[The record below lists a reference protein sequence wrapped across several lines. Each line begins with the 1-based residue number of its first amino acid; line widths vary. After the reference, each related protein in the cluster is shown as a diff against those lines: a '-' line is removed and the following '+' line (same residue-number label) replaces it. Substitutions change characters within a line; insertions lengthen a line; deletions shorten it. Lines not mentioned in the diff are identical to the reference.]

1 MELFAVTKIL
11 TFAFVFQRTKAT
23 IHGIFEVAA
32 HEKIF
37 KEALIKLN
45 ISTINASSH
54 FALNLSLSQFVD
66 KGNDIAKELNGHGRS
81 GRYVLND
88 LSNVK
93 NQIFREISNHAK
105 GNERIHT
112 DNAFSGLDRIT
123 NHLSEVDDLVKLVNL
138 YPLPSKG
145 ISVVVDDSQF
155 GRASLTR
162 IVEKCAEYGLNITGM
177 QMISNV
183 NKRTIF
189 ALNIHKSNVLVVD
202 ADEKKTVKIV
212 NMVKHLGVAGYREEL
227 HWMMTTR
234 STGQLHR
241 QCNLLPHIYRYI
253 DNVPVSVSS
262 DYIVEKIQRRN
273 LASLNRNRNGIAGKK
288 STVKELNTHTRSW
301 FTLNALTIQPEKHS
315 HSTSKGEDLQPVV
328 RVAIAHTTAPWVIVE
343 EVSKT
348 HTDRA
353 ACGRTGMLGK
363 KFVNG
368 TDTVKICAYGYVID
382 LLNLLKTKLHFEA
395 VISTSRDGKYGS
407 YDLETGE
414 SDGIVRE
421 VLENKAD
428 IGIDLTEN
436 KGRSKALWFSNP
448 HLIAPIAIAYIQ
460 RSSFDESSIFGP
472 FSNNLY
478 IGIIGMIVGLVVIV
492 FVIERVSPY
501 SGFQIEKRCLVD
513 MEDFGTLES
522 ATYVWGTLFTGE
534 IIEKKPKSSGSRTM
548 VLAFSFVSVV
558 MISAYSGNLI
568 TYLVVLDE
576 TPLVSGL
583 LDPKVG
589 KELKGFVELGN
600 IGMFKKITNHLS
612 EVDDLVKF
620 VNLIPLPSKGISVVV
635 DDSHF
640 GRASLTRIV
649 KKCAEYGLNITG
661 MQMISNVDKRTIFAL
676 NIHKSNVLV
685 VDADEKKTVKIVNMV
700 KHLGVAG
707 YREELFWMMTTRST
721 GQLDRQCNLLPHTY
735 RYIDNVP
742 VSVSSDY
749 IMEKI
754 QRRNLASL
762 NRNRNGITGKKPSVK
777 ELNTHTQS
785 WFTLNTLTMQPEEHS
800 HSTSEDLQPVVRVAI
815 AHTTAPW
822 VIVEEVSK
830 THTDQAA
837 CGRTG
842 MLGKKFVNGTGTVK
856 ICAYGYVI
864 DLLNLLKTKLLFEAV
879 ISTSRDGKYGSYDLE
894 TGENDGIVR
903 EVLENKADIGIDLT
917 ENKGRSKALWFSNPH
932 LIAPMAVAYIEKNSF
947 DESSIFGPFS
957 NNLYIGI
964 IGMIVGL
971 VVIVFVTEHVSPYS
985 GFQMK
990 KRCLVDMEDFGTLD
1004 SATYVWGTLFTGEI
1018 IEKKPKSSGSRT
1030 MVLAFSCASVV
1041 ILSAYSGNLITYLV
1055 VLDERPPISGLL
1067 DPKVGKELK
1076 GFVELGNIGMFK
1088 KLASMFLRSGS
1099 FSNTPALKA
1108 TTNKNRMIKRLIQ
1121 RDLSSDTG
1129 KSLKKL
1135 DPNEKDS
1142 EKKNFS
1148 HYKSQ
1153 TSFETHGTL
1162 SSSRV

>member
-1 MELFAVTKIL
+1 
-11 TFAFVFQRTKAT
+11 
-23 IHGIFEVAA
+23 
-32 HEKIF
+32 
-37 KEALIKLN
+37 
-45 ISTINASSH
+45 
-54 FALNLSLSQFVD
+54 
-66 KGNDIAKELNGHGRS
+66 
-81 GRYVLND
+81 
-88 LSNVK
+88 
-93 NQIFREISNHAK
+93 
-105 GNERIHT
+105 
-112 DNAFSGLDRIT
+112 
-123 NHLSEVDDLVKLVNL
+123 
-138 YPLPSKG
+138 
-145 ISVVVDDSQF
+145 
-155 GRASLTR
+155 
-162 IVEKCAEYGLNITGM
+162 
-177 QMISNV
+177 
-183 NKRTIF
+183 
-189 ALNIHKSNVLVVD
+189 
-202 ADEKKTVKIV
+202 
-212 NMVKHLGVAGYREEL
+212 
-227 HWMMTTR
+227 
-234 STGQLHR
+234 
-241 QCNLLPHIYRYI
+241 
-253 DNVPVSVSS
+253 
-262 DYIVEKIQRRN
+262 
-273 LASLNRNRNGIAGKK
+273 
-288 STVKELNTHTRSW
+288 
-301 FTLNALTIQPEKHS
+301 
-315 HSTSKGEDLQPVV
+315 
-328 RVAIAHTTAPWVIVE
+328 
-343 EVSKT
+343 
-348 HTDRA
+348 
-353 ACGRTGMLGK
+353 
-363 KFVNG
+363 
-368 TDTVKICAYGYVID
+368 
-382 LLNLLKTKLHFEA
+382 
-395 VISTSRDGKYGS
+395 
-407 YDLETGE
+407 
-414 SDGIVRE
+414 
-421 VLENKAD
+421 
-428 IGIDLTEN
+428 
-436 KGRSKALWFSNP
+436 
-448 HLIAPIAIAYIQ
+448 
-460 RSSFDESSIFGP
+460 
-472 FSNNLY
+472 
-478 IGIIGMIVGLVVIV
+478 
-492 FVIERVSPY
+492 
-501 SGFQIEKRCLVD
+501 
-513 MEDFGTLES
+513 
-522 ATYVWGTLFTGE
+522 
-534 IIEKKPKSSGSRTM
+534 
-548 VLAFSFVSVV
+548 
-558 MISAYSGNLI
+558 
-568 TYLVVLDE
+568 
-576 TPLVSGL
+576 
-583 LDPKVG
+583 
-589 KELKGFVELGN
+589 
-600 IGMFKKITNHLS
+600 
-612 EVDDLVKF
+612 
-620 VNLIPLPSKGISVVV
+620 
-635 DDSHF
+635 
-640 GRASLTRIV
+640 
-649 KKCAEYGLNITG
+649 

-1067 DPKVGKELK
+1067 DPKIIGKESTMK
-1076 GFVELGNIGMFK
+1076 IGIPVGTVVGGLIKTHSDARVRNLYGRLTHCPSFDECVK
-1088 KLASMFLRSGS
+1088 K
-1099 FSNTPALKA
+1099 
-1108 TTNKNRMIKRLIQ
+1108 IKRKEIDLFMSDGPTLRYYASIDHSCSLRVMDLTE
-1121 RDLSSDTG
+1121 RDRAIGIVARKNWSWRRRINTAINHIVSSGNADYIYAKWLGKLPCKRTNTFFSLDIMRLKHLFVLLAGFMAGCILVCLTLRIFCKFYTKKKDDTD
-1129 KSLKKL
+1129 KEY
-1135 DPNEKDS
+1135 D
-1142 EKKNFS
+1142 
-1148 HYKSQ
+1148 
-1153 TSFETHGTL
+1153 
-1162 SSSRV
+1162 